1 MPKKKIKSNEA
12 EKTGKENEFILP
24 DLNNIN
30 CSEHAKK
37 ILSVFE
43 EEIMFSDSLSAKS
56 GVTGAEFIAAVTEL
70 ELKGYIKA
78 VPVGRYALA
87 NVHKV

>member
-1 MPKKKIKSNEA
+1 
-12 EKTGKENEFILP
+12 
-24 DLNNIN
+24 
-30 CSEHAKK
+30 
-37 ILSVFE
+37 
-43 EEIMFSDSLSAKS
+43 MFSDSLSAKS